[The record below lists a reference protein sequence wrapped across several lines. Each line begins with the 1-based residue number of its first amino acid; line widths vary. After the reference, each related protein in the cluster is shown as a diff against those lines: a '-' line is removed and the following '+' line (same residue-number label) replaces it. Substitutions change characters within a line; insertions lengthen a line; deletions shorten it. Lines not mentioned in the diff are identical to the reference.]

1 MNYKDW
7 LRDDATRLMPLNH
20 DWVRVRRS
28 LETEHEGLPESQEM
42 DEAERSFLLL
52 LLWCFTL
59 PRPRD
64 EPRPDPPGNSH
75 GTSKRH

>member
-28 LETEHEGLPESQEM
+28 LETGVDDPSKSQEI

-52 LLWCFTL
+52 LLWTFTL
-59 PRPRD
+59 ARPRD
-64 EPRPDPPGNSH
+64 ESGGAARDDPDGD
-75 GTSKRH
+75 SKRY